1 MTQQDSKHSHSAA
14 ENLPESAPETDRE
27 ETPVGKPGPQK
38 AYRNL
43 DFLESSSARSLR
55 IMSEY
60 IEPNARFKH
69 YKIDD
74 TIIFFGSARIQSR
87 EEAEKYMELARAE
100 GRDLKVAE
108 RKLEMSR
115 YYEAT
120 RELAHRLTHWSKSLE
135 EDDRRFVVCSGGGP
149 GIMEAANRGAS
160 EARGV
165 NIGLN
170 ISLPMEQI
178 DNPYVSRELNFEFHY
193 FFMRKF
199 WFAYLAKAV
208 VVMPGG
214 FGTLDEFFELLT
226 LVQTGKIR
234 KQMPIVLFGSQYWSD
249 VINLEALERYGTIN
263 AEDLEL
269 FFRTDSVDEA
279 YDFITEQLKS
289 YAIDIPGPRL

>member
-1 MTQQDSKHSHSAA
+1 MTQRTKDDKAVDPAVSQ
-14 ENLPESAPETDRE
+14 PM
-27 ETPVGKPGPQK
+27 GKAPQK

-43 DFLESSSARSLR
+43 DFLESAPARALR
-55 IMSEY
+55 ILSEY

-74 TIIFFGSARIQSR
+74 TIIFFGSARILPR
-87 EEAEKYMELARAE
+87 EEAEQRLQEARDE
-100 GRDLKVAE
+100 GADLTVAQ
-108 RKLEMSR
+108 RNLEMSR

-120 RELAHRLTHWSKSLE
+120 RELARRLTEWSKALQQ
-135 EDDRRFVVCSGGGP
+135 DDRRFVVCSGGGP

-160 EARGV
+160 EARGLNV
-165 NIGLN
+165 GLN

-178 DNPYVSRELNFEFHY
+178 DNPYISRELNFEFHY

-234 KQMPIVLFGSQYWSD
+234 KQMPMVLFGSRYWSE

-279 YDFITEQLKS
+279 FDFITEQLAS
-289 YAIDIPGPRL
+289 FAIDIPGPRL

>member
-1 MTQQDSKHSHSAA
+1 MQRSDKDK
-14 ENLPESAPETDRE
+14 PEGAPAK
-27 ETPVGKPGPQK
+27 GAPQK
-38 AYRNL
+38 AYRDL
-43 DFLESSSARSLR
+43 DFLESAPARSLR
-55 IMSEY
+55 ILSEY
-60 IEPNARFKH
+60 VEPDARFKH

-74 TIIFFGSARIQSR
+74 TIIFFGSARILPR
-87 EEAEKYMELARAE
+87 EEAERRLEEARSK
-100 GRDLKVAE
+100 GDDLTVAQ
-108 RKLEMSR
+108 RNLDMSR
-115 YYEAT
+115 YYEDT
-120 RELAHRLTHWSKSLE
+120 RELARRLTEWSKSLQQ
-135 EDDRRFVVCSGGGP
+135 DDRRFVVCSGGGP

-160 EARGV
+160 EAKGL

-178 DNPYVSRELNFEFHY
+178 DNPYISRELNFEFHY

-234 KQMPIVLFGSQYWSD
+234 KHMPVVLFGSKYWSE

-279 YDFITEQLKS
+279 FDFITDQLTS
-289 YAIDIPGPRL
+289 YALDIPGPRL